1 MKIGVVSD
9 THRNTEYL
17 LQAVEW
23 LIKRHKIAALYHLG
37 DDYDDVMSL
46 TDAYIEVV
54 QVPGIY
60 DDRYRDRS
68 LAAKI
73 TENVQG
79 LSILLVHALDK
90 DLSDTDVLRSNIIL
104 HGHSHRY
111 ELRLDDGLLYMN
123 PGHLK
128 GPIDKNAPPSF
139 GLLDIQDKNV
149 QAKIFGLDFKTLQ
162 EIDLLRSEN
171 RLYKI

>member
-1 MKIGVVSD
+1 
-9 THRNTEYL
+9 
-17 LQAVEW
+17 
-23 LIKRHKIAALYHLG
+23 
-37 DDYDDVMSL
+37 
-46 TDAYIEVV
+46 
-54 QVPGIY
+54 
-60 DDRYRDRS
+60 
-68 LAAKI
+68 
-73 TENVQG
+73 
-79 LSILLVHALDK
+79 
-90 DLSDTDVLRSNIIL
+90 RSNIIL